1 MISVLSFT
9 KFHANYSFISIL
21 LDFSFIAFCIF
32 LPQSILYY
40 ELRDCRAVIIRDEE
54 DESVPSVESPPSQSQ
69 QSNLYHNTSPTCSH
83 LELGSNK
90 KQKLTNDIS
99 LSTTHSLEEND
110 SNNTISKIDKNQFQI
125 YDSLLFDSK
134 DNKENIATSEKRN
147 VRRKSS
153 APKEKTAK
161 GM

>member
-1 MISVLSFT
+1 MIAL
-9 KFHANYSFISIL
+9 FI
-21 LDFSFIAFCIF
+21 FF
-32 LPQSILYY
+32 PQYILYY

-54 DESVPSVESPPSQSQ
+54 DESIPSVESPPSKSQ
-69 QSNLYHNTSPTCSH
+69 QSDLHHITSLACSH
-83 LELGSNK
+83 LEFGSNK

-110 SNNTISKIDKNQFQI
+110 SNNTFSKIDKNQFQI

-134 DNKENIATSEKRN
+134 DSKENIALSEKRN

-161 GM
+161 GMRFLHFFPSPRLYQLY

>member
-1 MISVLSFT
+1 
-9 KFHANYSFISIL
+9 
-21 LDFSFIAFCIF
+21 
-32 LPQSILYY
+32 
-40 ELRDCRAVIIRDEE
+40 VIIRDEE
-54 DESVPSVESPPSQSQ
+54 DESLSSVESPPSQSQ
-69 QSNLYHNTSPTCSH
+69 QSNLHHITSPACSH
-83 LELGSNK
+83 PELGSSK

-110 SNNTISKIDKNQFQI
+110 SNNTISKRDKNQFQI